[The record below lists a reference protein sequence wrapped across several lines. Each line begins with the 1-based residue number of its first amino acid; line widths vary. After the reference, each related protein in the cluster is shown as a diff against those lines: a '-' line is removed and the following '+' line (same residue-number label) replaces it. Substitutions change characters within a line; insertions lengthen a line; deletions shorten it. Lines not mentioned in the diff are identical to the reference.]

1 MTDLNHM
8 NSKFNIYLNIVNLV
22 MQMKEMSVKERI
34 GIGLTLFGW
43 VSAVTWAIAIPT
55 IIIIHMVK

>member
-1 MTDLNHM
+1 
-8 NSKFNIYLNIVNLV
+8 